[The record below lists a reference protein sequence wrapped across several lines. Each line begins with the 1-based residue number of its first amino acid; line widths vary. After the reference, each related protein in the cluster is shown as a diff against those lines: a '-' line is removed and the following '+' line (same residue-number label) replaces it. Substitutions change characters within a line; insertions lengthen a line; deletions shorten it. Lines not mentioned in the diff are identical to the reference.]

1 MAKIRESSEVV
12 KDRILE
18 VAGRLFAL
26 HGIKDVTIRKIA
38 EEAGINHALVI
49 RYFGSKAELVTE
61 ILRREISALTYQRPG
76 KPGQSFGL
84 EFLRRILLETLTTH
98 KNTMK
103 LIVRSALDGLSPESY
118 VDQNSER
125 VANKLA
131 KWIESQQAGSSN
143 LPDPKVMSL
152 VINAAMFSLVTN
164 APWLLSSV
172 GLPPDDFE
180 KQKEAI
186 VDVLVWI
193 IVQAISIPSE

>member
-12 KDRILE
+12 KSRIIE
-18 VAGRLFAL
+18 VAKGLFTS
-26 HGIKDVTIRKIA
+26 HGIKDVSIRKIA

-61 ILRREISALTYQRPG
+61 ILRREISALTYQRPE

-84 EFLRRILLETLTTH
+84 EFLRKILFDSLTTQR
-98 KNTMK
+98 NTMK

-118 VDQNSER
+118 VDENSER
-125 VANKLA
+125 AAGKLE
-131 KWIESQQAGSSN
+131 KWIESQQTASN
-143 LPDPKVMSL
+143 LPDPKLTSL
-152 VINAAMFSLVTN
+152 VINAAMFSFVTN

-193 IVQAISIPSE
+193 IIQAIGKAE

>member
-12 KDRILE
+12 KSRIIE
-18 VAGRLFAL
+18 VAKGLFTS
-26 HGIKDVTIRKIA
+26 HGIKDVSIRKIA

-61 ILRREISALTYQRPG
+61 ILRREISALTYQRPE

-84 EFLRRILLETLTTH
+84 EFLRKILFDSLTTQR
-98 KNTMK
+98 NTMK

-118 VDQNSER
+118 VDENSER
-125 VANKLA
+125 AAGKLA
-131 KWIESQQAGSSN
+131 KWIESQQTASN
-143 LPDPKVMSL
+143 LPDPKLTSL
-152 VINAAMFSLVTN
+152 VINAAMFSFVTN

-193 IVQAISIPSE
+193 IIQAIGKAE